1 MLFGERDFP
10 KLFAWTKIGT
20 GVIGCV
26 GPTSIA
32 LVYDVTGSFVGA
44 FYIGVGVAIAAAIA
58 VTLAIKFRHT
68 LTWVDENGNEV
79 EKADYRHGVSA

>member
-20 GVIGCV
+20 GVIGAI

-32 LVYDVTGSFVGA
+32 MVYDITGSFVGA
-44 FYIGVGVAIAAAIA
+44 FYIGVGVAVLAAIA
-58 VTLAIKFRHT
+58 VTLAIKFRAT
-68 LTWVDENGNEV
+68 LTWVDADGNVV
-79 EKADYRHGVSA
+79 EKADYHHGVSA